1 MVKLTDLK
9 RAINDV
15 LKTNF
20 PDHERY
26 ADEIKEGF
34 ERPCFFVQLF
44 PITFDYDTTNY
55 ASNKLMIVI
64 NYFSEKQTQL
74 ENLKMHDA
82 LKEAFGKSLKV
93 NGRYL
98 HLQHIRS
105 DEADGVLQF
114 KFDLNYLAGIEKD
127 LAGYETMTELIL
139 SKEE

>member
-1 MVKLTDLK
+1 
-9 RAINDV
+9 
-15 LKTNF
+15 
-20 PDHERY
+20 
-26 ADEIKEGF
+26 
-34 ERPCFFVQLF
+34 
-44 PITFDYDTTNY
+44 
-55 ASNKLMIVI
+55 
-64 NYFSEKQTQL
+64 
-74 ENLKMHDA
+74 MHDA